1 MTLRDTQ
8 ISLSVAAKYSVTKDH
23 TSASAPYNW
32 AKSVT
37 LADGTGSGQADKIF
51 LDTDTIAASGTKD
64 WDLAGVLEDDLGVA
78 LTFVTVKG
86 LFLYAHSAN
95 TNNCVIG
102 AAAATQ
108 FVGPFGAATH
118 TVAVKPGQFF
128 GITSGLTGWAVGA
141 GASDLLRVTNSAGGT
156 SVTYDIVII
165 GTSA

>member
-8 ISLSVAAKYSVTKDH
+8 ISLGVVAKYSVTKDL
-23 TSASAPYNW
+23 SLANAAYNF

-37 LADGTGSGQADKIF
+37 LADGTGSGQADKIYA
-51 LDTDTIAASGTKD
+51 DTDTIAASGTKD
-64 WDLAGVLEDDLGVA
+64 WDLAGVLVDDLGVA
-78 LTFVTVKG
+78 LTFVNVKG
-86 LFLYAHSAN
+86 IFLAASSAN

-118 TVAVKPGQFF
+118 TIAVKPGQFF
-128 GITSGLTGWAVGA
+128 AITAGLTGWAVGA

-156 SVTYDIVII
+156 SVTYDIMII